1 MLHLKI
7 PASGSSHIFTIYF
20 PDLDLLAIS
29 KHIPNERELQE
40 VGVQLG
46 LRLHEIDSI
55 RTNHR
60 DDINQAACE
69 VLRTWRDNS
78 RGLVVHELKS
88 KLKSVLKKVGVP
100 IEDGLL

>member
-1 MLHLKI
+1 MSVSKFI
-7 PASGSSHIFTIYF
+7 TNET
-20 PDLDLLAIS
+20 DLQD
-29 KHIPNERELQE
+29 
-40 VGVQLG
+40 VGAELG